1 MTKLSSDFV
10 QNFLLQAK
18 HPLISS
24 HFNRLN
30 SVKKKKRT
38 VLFAYLHLSLVRLEL
53 LGRLLLRRI
62 LPCTI
67 NPSPTK
73 KCIRINWNKLDAIRT
88 KIGQKK
94 LQLSKKKMATLEV
107 EFVLPLPPGQVVL
120 LRHLLPKLRPRP
132 RRHRLQNPNLR
143 DQVCRQWALWKIN
156 GPSPLPWT
164 IMGFAVIDLK
174 GGVWAMVTNKTN
186 LIE

>member
-1 MTKLSSDFV
+1 MPKTLFYKICHFYNRKGNEYVTKLSSDFV

-30 SVKKKKRT
+30 SVKKKT
-38 VLFAYLHLSLVRLEL
+38 NSLVRLPSSQSCS
-53 LGRLLLRRI
+53 LGASW
-62 LPCTI
+62 T
-67 NPSPTK
+67 PSPSPHSPLHNQPKPNK
-73 KCIRINWNKLDAIRT
+73 KMYQDKLKQIRRDSNQNWPE
-88 KIGQKK
+88 K
-94 LQLSKKKMATLEV
+94 LQLSKIKMLTLQV

-143 DQVCRQWALWKIN
+143 DQVCRQWAL
-156 GPSPLPWT
+156 
-164 IMGFAVIDLK
+164 
-174 GGVWAMVTNKTN
+174 
-186 LIE
+186 

>member
-1 MTKLSSDFV
+1 MPKTLFYKMCHFYNRKGNEYVTKLSSDFV

-67 NPSPTK
+67 NPSQPNQK
-73 KCIRINWNKLDAIRT
+73 MYQDKLKQIRRDSNQNWPE
-88 KIGQKK
+88 K
-94 LQLSKKKMATLEV
+94 LQLSKIKMLTL
-107 EFVLPLPPGQVVL
+107 
-120 LRHLLPKLRPRP
+120 
-132 RRHRLQNPNLR
+132 
-143 DQVCRQWALWKIN
+143 
-156 GPSPLPWT
+156 
-164 IMGFAVIDLK
+164 
-174 GGVWAMVTNKTN
+174 
-186 LIE
+186 